1 VTACLPRADLRRSPF
16 VDIAALTGFLAP
28 FLGSFLSAG
37 REALTEA
44 AERGG
49 EAALQHARGIWE
61 RLSGKVAERP
71 EAGEAAQ
78 KLAGRPSSSRRQRA
92 LGAQIEALLAED
104 PKLADELG
112 ALFAQAREAGV
123 VAIASGDRSA
133 AVAGDV
139 SGSVII
145 TGDDVSV
152 EQ

>member
-1 VTACLPRADLRRSPF
+1 VE
-16 VDIAALTGFLAP
+16 VAALTAFLAP

-37 REALTEA
+37 REALSDA

-49 EAALQHARGIWE
+49 EAAVEHARAIWE

-71 EAGEAAQ
+71 EVQQAAQ

-92 LGAQIEALLAED
+92 LSEQIEQLLAED
-104 PKLADELG
+104 PELAQELG
-112 ALFAQAREAGV
+112 TLFARAREAGV
-123 VAIASGDRSA
+123 VAVASGDRSA
-133 AVAGDV
+133 AIAGDV